1 VKILVIVTESPWGS
15 SLGVTALRFVE
26 AVIEGGD
33 TVPAVF
39 FHEDG
44 VYHAQA
50 GSSTESGV
58 PDLAAEWYGIS
69 QRSPVR
75 LLLCPASSSRRL
87 SEDIRGGLHAIGF
100 EEAGLVQL
108 LEIADQADRV
118 VTL

>member
-1 VKILVIVTESPWGS
+1 MKILVIVTESPWGS

-26 AVIEGGD
+26 AVIDGGD
-33 TVPAVF
+33 TVPAIF
-39 FHEDG
+39 FHEEG

-50 GSSTESGV
+50 GSSNEAGT
-58 PDLAAEWYGIS
+58 PDLTAEWYGIS
-69 QRSPVR
+69 QRAPVR

-87 SEDIRGGLHAIGF
+87 PEDMLDRLHAMGF

-108 LEIADQADRV
+108 LELADQADRV